1 MAQEILEEKRKSLS
15 QGSSC
20 ARDIGRKEEKSIA
33 RLFLRKR
40 YWTKSGK
47 VYRKGVL
54 AQEILDEKKKSLS
67 QGCSCARDI
76 GRKEE
81 KSIAREFL
89 RKRYWTKRRK
99 VYSKGVLAQE
109 ILDEKRKSLSQGS
122 SCARDIGRKAEKSI
136 AREFLRKRY

>member
-54 AQEILDEKKKSLS
+54 AQEILKEKKKSLS

-76 GRKEE
+76 ERKEEKSIARLFLCKRYWTKSGKVYRKAVLAQEILKEKKKSLDRKSTCARDIGRKEE
-81 KSIAREFL
+81 KSIARLFL
-89 RKRYWTKRRK
+89 RKRY
-99 VYSKGVLAQE
+99 
-109 ILDEKRKSLSQGS
+109 
-122 SCARDIGRKAEKSI
+122 
-136 AREFLRKRY
+136 